1 MYTVLVL
8 MSTYNGEKYIDEQ
21 MQSLLAQEEVNL
33 HILVRDDGSKDNT
46 LERLSHW
53 ESQYPNHI
61 TTMLASNIG
70 VVRSFFELTEQCPD
84 QYDYYAF
91 CDQDDVWLS
100 TKLIS
105 AIHKLNAHSKLST
118 ELSNEQ
124 ADTRPLM
131 YCSTTQMTDEALN
144 PTKLW
149 PPMPEKRLSPYNAL
163 IENVCVG
170 CTMLMNREAMLLIKQ
185 QMPKQVDKVIMHD
198 WWVYLSVSCF
208 GEVVFDE
215 KSYILYRQHQHNA
228 LGGATDRLF
237 SKWVKRIKRFIKG
250 KNRYILSIQADEF
263 MATFGE
269 RVKPTYQQDINNFL
283 RAYRKGPVRRLQYI
297 LQTPF
302 YRQCAS
308 DHFIFKLVY
317 IMGKL

>member
-21 MQSLLAQEEVNL
+21 MQSLLEQKEIAL
-33 HILVRDDGSKDNT
+33 HLLIRDDGSKDST
-46 LERLSHW
+46 VERLRHW
-53 ESQYPNHI
+53 ESQYPNRI
-61 TTMLASNIG
+61 TTIPSPNIG
-70 VVRSFFELTEQCPD
+70 VVRSFFELIEQCPD

-91 CDQDDVWLS
+91 CDQDDVWLP

-105 AIHKLNAHSKLST
+105 AIHKLNVHSERSS
-118 ELSNEQ
+118 ES
-124 ADTRPLM
+124 ADKRPLM
-131 YCSTTQMTDEALN
+131 YCSTTQMTDESLS

-170 CTMLMNREAMLLIKQ
+170 CTMMMNREAMLLVKQ
-185 QMPKQVDKVIMHD
+185 QMPKHVDKVIMHD

-215 KSYILYRQHQHNA
+215 KPYILYRQHQHNA
-228 LGGATDRLF
+228 LGGATDRLL
-237 SKWVKRIKRFIKG
+237 SKWVKRVKRFMKG
-250 KNRYILSIQADEF
+250 KNRYILSMQAGEF

-269 RVKPTYQQDINNFL
+269 HIKPIYQQDINNFL
-283 RAYRKGPVRRLQYI
+283 VAYRQGPVPRLKYV

-302 YRQCAS
+302 YRQSAL

-317 IMGKL
+317 MMGKL

>member
-21 MQSLLAQEEVNL
+21 MQSLLKQEEVAL
-33 HILVRDDGSKDNT
+33 HILVRDDGSKDST
-46 LERLSHW
+46 VERLRHW
-53 ESQYPNHI
+53 ESQYPNRI
-61 TTMLASNIG
+61 TTMPSPNIG
-70 VVRSFFELTEQCPD
+70 VVRSFFDLIEQCSD

-91 CDQDDVWLS
+91 CDQDDVWLP

-105 AIHKLNAHSKLST
+105 AIHKLKGQSEGSSELAH
-118 ELSNEQ
+118 E
-124 ADTRPLM
+124 RPLM
-131 YCSTTQMTDEALN
+131 YCSTTQMTDESLN
-144 PTKLW
+144 PTKIW
-149 PPMPEKRLSPYNAL
+149 PPMPEKKLSPYNAL

-185 QMPKQVDKVIMHD
+185 QMPKDVDKVIMHD

-208 GEVVFDE
+208 GEVVFDQN
-215 KSYILYRQHQHNA
+215 SYILYRQHQHNA

-237 SKWVKRIKRFIKG
+237 SKWVKRVKRFIKG
-250 KNRYILSIQADEF
+250 KNRYILSRQADEF
-263 MATFGE
+263 VAAFGA
-269 RVKPTYQQDINNFL
+269 RIKPTYLQDINNFL
-283 RAYRKGPVRRLQYI
+283 SAYRKGPVRRLQYI

-302 YRQCAS
+302 YRQSAS
-308 DHFIFKLVY
+308 DHLIYKLVY